1 MVYGRIVLYEGSSGL
16 FLTGFLLRLYL
27 TELINAD

>member
-1 MVYGRIVLYEGSSGL
+1 MVYDRVVLYEGSNRL
-16 FLTGFLLRLYL
+16 FPTGFLLRLYL